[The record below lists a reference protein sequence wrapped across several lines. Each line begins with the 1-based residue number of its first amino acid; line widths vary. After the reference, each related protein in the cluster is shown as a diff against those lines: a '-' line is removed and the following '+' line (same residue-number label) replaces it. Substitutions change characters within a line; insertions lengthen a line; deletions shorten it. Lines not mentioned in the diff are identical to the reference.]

1 MGNIETMTKF
11 SRLKSISNIEDN
23 YLEAAKFLNIHK
35 KTTVLESFFDK
46 VSGLQACKFIG
57 KRLQHRY
64 FLVDIANF
72 SRASFLKNI

>member
-1 MGNIETMTKF
+1 MTKF

-35 KTTVLESFFDK
+35 KTTVFESFFDK
-46 VSGLQACKFIG
+46 VSGLQACKFIR

-64 FLVDIANF
+64 FPVHIAHF
-72 SRASFLKNI
+72 SRTSFLKNI

>member
-23 YLEAAKFLNIHK
+23 YLEEAKFLNIHK
-35 KTTVLESFFDK
+35 KTIVLESFFDK

-57 KRLQHRY
+57 KRLHHRY
-64 FLVDIANF
+64 FPVDIANF
-72 SRASFLKNI
+72 SRTSFLKNI